1 MTLTKKIIIQQ
12 ISIGELAKQ
21 TGCHIET
28 IRYYEKIA
36 LLDEAERTSGNQRR
50 YNQSHYNRLL
60 FILHARELG
69 FSIESIR
76 QLIKLSKHPEQP
88 CGEADHI
95 ALNQLQ
101 AVRQRISRLKLL
113 EKELVRMTKNCENHT
128 IHDCRVIE
136 TLATCGKCTDNN
148 HHKMQ

>member
-1 MTLTKKIIIQQ
+1 MRQN
-12 ISIGELAKQ
+12 SIGELSKR
-21 TGCHIET
+21 TGCNIET

-50 YNQSHYNRLL
+50 YDDKHYNRLL

-69 FSIESIR
+69 FSIEAIR

-95 ALNQLQ
+95 AVTQLQ
-101 AVRQRISRLKLL
+101 AVRQRIERLKLL
-113 EKELVRMTKNCENHT
+113 EKELMRMTEKCENHT

-136 TLATCGKCTDNN
+136 TLAACGDCFGD
-148 HHKMQ
+148 HHRK